1 MLTWLKEKLGAG
13 SDRHRRMSYEEAR
26 TALETHASRLREQLA
41 GQEGVEPEVLY
52 YLATDAS
59 PLIRRKVAANPSTPQ
74 QANKLLCSDNDDDVR
89 CEIARKIGR
98 LVPGMEDSETNRVRD
113 LAIDVMER
121 LARDSLPR
129 VRAILAEEIRSS
141 SRVPS
146 YIVRQLANDL
156 ELIVCAPVLEYSPLL
171 SDADLIEIVAGAQIE
186 GRATAIAR
194 RKQVSEHLS
203 DSIVATMDVSAIA
216 ALLSNPNAQIRE
228 EALDRIVENAAD
240 IESWHQPVVLRA
252 DLSLRAVR
260 RIAGFVSSSLLR
272 MLSERG
278 GLDETTI
285 SFLAKRVRERLEAE
299 GVTDGGRSNDD
310 ELIAQVQAAHREGKL
325 TDDYVISA
333 AESNNRRLV
342 AIALAML
349 AQLPKPV
356 VDRIMVSQ
364 SGKAITALVW
374 KAGLGVRVAVK
385 IQTTIARLPSGKLL
399 PARDGVHFPMPP
411 EEMSWHLGYFQSQ
424 L

>member
-1 MLTWLKEKLGAG
+1 MLTWLKEKLGTGA
-13 SDRHRRMSYEEAR
+13 DRDRRMSYEEAR
-26 TALETHASRLREQLA
+26 TALERHASKLREQLA
-41 GQEGVEPEVLY
+41 GQEGVEPEILY

-59 PLIRRKVAANPSTPQ
+59 PLIRRKVAANASTPQ
-74 QANKLLCSDNDDDVR
+74 QANKLLCADNDDDVR
-89 CEIARKIGR
+89 CELARKIGR
-98 LVPGMEDSETNRVRD
+98 LVPGMEDGETNRVRD

-129 VRAILAEEIRSS
+129 VRAIIAEEIRSS
-141 SRVPS
+141 TRVPS
-146 YIVRQLANDL
+146 YIVRQLAKDL

-171 SDADLIEIVAGAQIE
+171 SDADLIEIVAGAQVE

-194 RKQVSEHLS
+194 RKQVSEQVS
-203 DSIVATMDVSAIA
+203 DAIVATMDVSAIT

-240 IESWHQPVVLRA
+240 IESWHQPVIVRA

-272 MLSERG
+272 MLSERS
-278 GLDETTI
+278 GLDEATV

-299 GVTDGGRSNDD
+299 GVSGNSKSNDD

-325 TDDYVISA
+325 NDDYMISA
-333 AESNNRRLV
+333 AEANNRRLV
-342 AIALAML
+342 SVALAML

-356 VDRIMVSQ
+356 VDRILVSQ

-374 KAGLGVRVAVK
+374 KAGLGMRVSVK
-385 IQTTIARLPSGKLL
+385 IQSAVARLPAGKLV

-411 EEMSWHLGYFQSQ
+411 DEMNWHLSYFQSQ